1 MKRGKSFKI
10 KIGRVVT
17 EVSISGDMGN
27 DETSDLFS
35 GFITTERP
43 DVRVYT
49 RCIEDLRYDDYR
61 EPAPARLVKPGIY
74 HIKWYYFS
82 GEFNTRTG
90 IARMDINTKPFV
102 ISSLLRII
110 YAIKMIEK
118 KGLFVHASSFVR
130 DGVAYLFAGKSGAGK
145 TTLVKIATRSDREIQ
160 LLSDEISLIT
170 YERGEVFAY
179 STPFWGSTRIMG
191 RYIKAPLRSI
201 YFINKSKRT
210 FTRQIDN
217 TTAMQNI
224 LANILFASLDQ
235 ESLSEGL
242 KTAKNIITK
251 AECRILNFQKND
263 SFLEVI

>member
-1 MKRGKSFKI
+1 MKSFRI
-10 KIGRVVT
+10 KIGRVVSEIFMSDGMEHS
-17 EVSISGDMGN
+17 EVP
-27 DETSDLFS
+27 ELFN
-35 GFITTERP
+35 GFITREKP
-43 DVRVYT
+43 NVRIYT
-49 RCIEDLRYDDYR
+49 KCIEDLRYNDYK
-61 EPAPARLVKPGIY
+61 EPAPARLVKSNIY

-82 GEFNTRTG
+82 GEFNTKTG

-145 TTLVKIATRSDREIQ
+145 TTLAKIATRSDREIQ

-191 RYIKAPLRSI
+191 RYIKAPLRAI

-210 FTRQIDN
+210 FTRQIDSS
-217 TTAMQNI
+217 TAMQNI